1 MREFFLSRINAF
13 IEQRRNIV
21 VFLSTGLD
29 RLARLS
35 HDVSGFTVQKQ
46 TVANHH
52 ETIAASAVCATP
64 RLLIFIN
71 AADTRATMFV
81 DNELPSPMASLIY

>member
-21 VFLSTGLD
+21 VFLSTGFD

-52 ETIAASAVCATP
+52 ETIAASAVCAT

-71 AADTRATMFV
+71 ATGTRATMFV